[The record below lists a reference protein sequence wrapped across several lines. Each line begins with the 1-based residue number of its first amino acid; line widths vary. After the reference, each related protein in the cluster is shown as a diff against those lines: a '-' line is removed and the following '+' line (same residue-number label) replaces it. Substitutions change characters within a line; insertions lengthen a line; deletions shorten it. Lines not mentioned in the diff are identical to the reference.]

1 MNDKTTIEAL
11 AKRMAFA
18 ARERNDL
25 SEDATEFWVCTSDA
39 AKDKWMKVA
48 AAVDD
53 LEARI
58 EQLEEENE
66 KLRKGLEIYQ
76 RERDRFRHANPE
88 MTGAY
93 FLAGGH
99 GGKDENKLPH
109 FVEVVPAYGCGWS
122 MVYETTDRTIS
133 YEGS

>member
-1 MNDKTTIEAL
+1 MTDGNTYAINRHLDE
-11 AKRMAFA
+11 
-18 ARERNDL
+18 REEYESL
-25 SEDATEFWVCTSDA
+25 QEITEH
-39 AKDKWMKVA
+39 
-48 AAVDD
+48 
-53 LEARI
+53 I

-76 RERDRFRHANPE
+76 RERDRFLHANPE

-99 GGKDENKLPH
+99 GLKDDNQMPQ

-122 MVYETTDRTIS
+122 MVYETTGRTIS